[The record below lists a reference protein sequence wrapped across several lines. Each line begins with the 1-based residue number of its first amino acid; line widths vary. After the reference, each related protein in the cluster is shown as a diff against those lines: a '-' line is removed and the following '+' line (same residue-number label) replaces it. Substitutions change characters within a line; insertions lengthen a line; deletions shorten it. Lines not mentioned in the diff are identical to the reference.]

1 MNTLVRRT
9 APFVHPM
16 TLMRPLR
23 DIEPLFREA
32 IDNLAAPAP
41 YLIKRDGA
49 STTIEV
55 NLAGFSRDHIDVT
68 FDPEKLAILIN
79 AEARHV
85 ESEESKKGKKD
96 NEVVEVSAPER
107 LRHGFFDRKASLSFT
122 VPENIDAESITSQYV
137 DGVLSVTFS
146 RVEPEKKPAKSITIG

>member
-9 APFVHPM
+9 VPFAHPM
-16 TLMRPLR
+16 SIMRPLR

-41 YLIKRDGA
+41 YFIKRDGA
-49 STTIEV
+49 ATTIEV

-68 FDPEKLAILIN
+68 FDPEKLSISIT

-85 ESEESKKGKKD
+85 QQDEGKKRKKED
-96 NEVVEVSAPER
+96 EGDSSTAASV
-107 LRHGFFDRKASLSFT
+107 RHGFFDRKTALSFT
-122 VPENIDAESITSQYV
+122 VPENIDADSITSQYV

-146 RVEPEKKPAKSITIG
+146 RVEPERKPAKTIAIG